1 MLGSA
6 IIWFLIGIGLLQLG
20 AFLLWHSLVP
30 LLPSLIVTLIAV
42 WCGYSE
48 TAVGVI
54 LGAVAINLAAVGLIS
69 LCVKSRT
76 RSKTFVSIFWLV
88 FGWGVCMVAG
98 CGGFIG
104 KFSGWSLMVVGAVVI
119 WQMASSK
126 IKHRQT
132 NLNILPNKSKLYL
145 QIGRL
150 ILSLA
155 LIIMGA
161 WLIVRQHAVIAT
173 VLSIPVGILG
183 TVVLA
188 PICSLS
194 VCFKLRPNG
203 QWQTEEIIPNLCWTN
218 ALLATMGLGLTIVCC
233 GGLHLTQSMLAITLP
248 CVAGM
253 TILALAMN
261 YLLTKTARWWGGL
274 LVITYLGYVISL
286 LV

>member
-48 TAVGVI
+48 TAVGI
-54 LGAVAINLAAVGLIS
+54 IWGAVAINLAAVGLIS
-69 LCVKSRT
+69 LCVKPRT
-76 RSKTFVSIFWLV
+76 RSKTFVSILWLV
-88 FGWGVCMVAG
+88 LGWGVCMVAG
-98 CGGFIG
+98 RNGFIG
-104 KFSGWSLMVVGAVVI
+104 KFSGWSLLVVGAVVI

-126 IKHRQT
+126 IKHHQT
-132 NLNILPNKSKLYL
+132 NSNILPNKSKLCL

-155 LIIMGA
+155 LIIWGA
-161 WLIVRQHAVIAT
+161 WLIVRQHVVVAA
-173 VLSIPVGILG
+173 VLSIPVGIFG
-183 TVVLA
+183 AVVLA

-194 VCFKLRPNG
+194 VCFRLRQDG
-203 QWQTEEIIPNLCWTN
+203 QWQTEKLIPNLWWTN
-218 ALLATMGLGLTIVCC
+218 ALLATLGLGLTIVCG

-248 CVAGM
+248 FVAGM

-261 YLLTKTARWWGGL
+261 YLPTKTARWWGGL
-274 LVITYLGYVISL
+274 LVITYLGYLISL